1 MEPSLFVPLGEQEH
15 LKEFFNTMRENGR
28 KDAAEDMEQL
38 IACVKEMQ
46 EDLSDAMEEIDFLQQ
61 QIKDMQDSTM
71 KAKLQKAP
79 GRDDGFRENGLS
91 EDGRSEKRYCRTG

>member
-61 QIKDMQDSTM
+61 QIKDMRFDYEGKTAKST
-71 KAKLQKAP
+71 

>member
-61 QIKDMQDSTM
+61 QIKDISDSGRWREHF
-71 KAKLQKAP
+71 ASRRP
-79 GRDDGFRENGLS
+79 G
-91 EDGRSEKRYCRTG
+91 GRIYQYPV